1 MEKNMKKRGFT
12 LLEVVISIAI
22 FLLTIIPAMEFN
34 RKMLETYR
42 KYSAIE
48 NGIKNIEILEKQIR
62 SKGYKKLNEYIGEY
76 HYELLEDSFSVEGNG
91 ILNGLNFLFL
101 GRKGERI
108 LVKIERIKNISTVEE
123 KSILSLKI
131 EYRTKYKNFK
141 VMRLISEL
149 EEYYE

>member
-1 MEKNMKKRGFT
+1 MKKRGFT

-62 SKGYKKLNEYIGEY
+62 SKGYKKLTEYIGEY

-101 GRKGERI
+101 GKKGERI

-123 KSILSLKI
+123 KSVLSLKI

>member
-1 MEKNMKKRGFT
+1 MKKRGFT

-48 NGIKNIEILEKQIR
+48 NEIKNIEILEKQIR

-76 HYELLEDSFSVEGNG
+76 HYELLEDSFSVEGSG

-101 GRKGERI
+101 GKKGERI

-123 KSILSLKI
+123 KSVLSLKI

>member
-1 MEKNMKKRGFT
+1 MKKRGFT

-76 HYELLEDSFSVEGNG
+76 HYELLEDSFSVEGSG

-101 GRKGERI
+101 GRKGEEI
-108 LVKIERIKNISTVEE
+108 FVKIERLDNRSVVEE
-123 KSILSLKI
+123 KDILSLKV
-131 EYRTKYKNFK
+131 EYKTKYKKFEII
-141 VMRLISEL
+141 RLITDI

>member
-1 MEKNMKKRGFT
+1 MKKRGFT

-101 GRKGERI
+101 GKKGDRI

-123 KSILSLKI
+123 KSVLSLKI

>member
-1 MEKNMKKRGFT
+1 MKKRGFT

-76 HYELLEDSFSVEGNG
+76 HYELLEDSFSVEGSG

-101 GRKGERI
+101 GTKGDRI

-123 KSILSLKI
+123 KSVLSLKI

>member
-1 MEKNMKKRGFT
+1 
-12 LLEVVISIAI
+12 
-22 FLLTIIPAMEFN
+22 
-34 RKMLETYR
+34 MLETYR

-76 HYELLEDSFSVEGNG
+76 HYELLEDSFSVEGSG

-101 GRKGERI
+101 GRKGDRI

-123 KSILSLKI
+123 KSVLSLKI

>member
-1 MEKNMKKRGFT
+1 MKKRGFT

-101 GRKGERI
+101 GKKGDRI

>member
-1 MEKNMKKRGFT
+1 MKKRGFT
-12 LLEVVISIAI
+12 LLEVVISIAV

-48 NGIKNIEILEKQIR
+48 SGIKNIEILEKQIR

-123 KSILSLKI
+123 KSVLSLKI

>member
-1 MEKNMKKRGFT
+1 MKKRGFT

-101 GRKGERI
+101 GKKGERI

>member
-1 MEKNMKKRGFT
+1 MKKRGFT

-101 GRKGERI
+101 GRKGDRI

-123 KSILSLKI
+123 KSVLSLKI

>member
-1 MEKNMKKRGFT
+1 MKKRGFT

-123 KSILSLKI
+123 KSVLSLKI

>member
-1 MEKNMKKRGFT
+1 MKKRGFT

-76 HYELLEDSFSVEGNG
+76 HYELLEDNFSVEGNG

-101 GRKGERI
+101 GKKGERI

-123 KSILSLKI
+123 KSVLSLKI

>member
-1 MEKNMKKRGFT
+1 MKKRGFT

-101 GRKGERI
+101 GKKGERI

-123 KSILSLKI
+123 KSVLSLKI

>member
-76 HYELLEDSFSVEGNG
+76 HYELLEDSFSVEGSG

-101 GRKGERI
+101 GK
-108 LVKIERIKNISTVEE
+108 KD
-123 KSILSLKI
+123 
-131 EYRTKYKNFK
+131 
-141 VMRLISEL
+141 
-149 EEYYE
+149 

>member
-1 MEKNMKKRGFT
+1 MKKRGFT

-48 NGIKNIEILEKQIR
+48 NEIKNIEILEKQIR

-123 KSILSLKI
+123 KSVLSLKI

>member
-1 MEKNMKKRGFT
+1 MKKRGFT

>member
-1 MEKNMKKRGFT
+1 MKKRGFT

-62 SKGYKKLNEYIGEY
+62 SKGYKKLNEYMGEY

-101 GRKGERI
+101 GKKGERI

-123 KSILSLKI
+123 KSVLSLKI